1 MKTKN
6 LLFLFLSFF
15 AFHSNI
21 FAQESFVKTYST
33 KPLSQ
38 EELIIDGII
47 DEQTWINSNWENDFT
62 QYEPYDGE
70 KPSQKTS
77 FSILYDNNY
86 IYIAF
91 KAIDSSPDS
100 IVQRM
105 TRRDDRDGDLVMIQF
120 DTYHDKRT
128 AFSFTVSAAGIKSE
142 FVISNDGNEE
152 DSTWDP
158 IWWVK
163 TSKDNNGWYAEM
175 KIPFSQLR
183 FDDSDNLVWGLEVGR
198 YLFRKDEWSL
208 WQPISK
214 DQSGWVSHYG
224 EMKGLKNIKSKK
236 TAEITPYVTA
246 RTDQFEKELDNPFK
260 ASGTRNK
267 INMGLDGKFGL
278 TKNLT
283 LDFTI
288 NPDFGQVEA
297 DPSEVNLT
305 TNETFFNE
313 KRPFFIEGKNIL
325 NFPLMFGDGD
335 LADENLFYSR
345 RIGQKPHYEPEL
357 NDNEYVQT
365 PEFASILGAAKITGK
380 TKNGWSI
387 GILESLTAKEYAVIS
402 DGTKRD
408 EIVEPLANYIVGRL
422 QKDFNNG
429 NTILGTMLTGV
440 NRNISAS
447 HLENIH
453 KSAYTGGLD
462 LVHKWDDKNWQINFS
477 TYFSRVA
484 GSTKAIQNTQESW
497 IHNFQRPD
505 ATHLKLDTTKTSL
518 TGTGGKFTISKE
530 GGKLKFLHALTWKS
544 PQLELNDVG
553 YMRQADRIMQLLWVG
568 YRIYEPFSIFRYYNI
583 NLNQWTNWN
592 FAGESL
598 GPGGNINMHT
608 QFKNYWYLSLG
619 SNLDGES
626 LSVTQLR
633 GGPGLKNPGSKNFW
647 LSVNTNDQKKLTI
660 GANVNFRRSNVDN
673 ALSQHGY
680 GLYIS
685 YRPTNKLKIAVSPNY
700 SKRNQEL
707 QYVTQEETSTKTDY
721 IFSRINQNTLSASI
735 RINYN
740 ITPDLSIQYWGQPFI
755 ATGKYNE
762 FKYITDGRASKY
774 QDRFQHFP
782 NDQLSFNAIDESY
795 SYFNEEG
802 ILQYE
807 FDKPDFNVKEFL
819 SNMVVRWEYSP
830 GSTVYLVWSQTKNS
844 SVSDGNLEF
853 QRDWKL
859 LFDEKPYNIFLVKLS
874 YRIGR

>member
-6 LLFLFLSFF
+6 LLLLFMLIF
-15 AFHSNI
+15 AFHSKQ
-21 FAQESFVKTYST
+21 FAQDSFTKTYIT
-33 KPLSQ
+33 KSISQ
-38 EELIIDGII
+38 DDLIIDGNI
-47 DEQTWINSNWENDFT
+47 DEPTWINSNWENDFT
-62 QYEPYDGE
+62 QHEPYNGK
-70 KPSQKTS
+70 KPSMKTS
-77 FSILYDNNY
+77 FSILYDDNY
-86 IYIAF
+86 IYVAF
-91 KAIDSSPDS
+91 RISDTSPDS

-105 TRRDDRDGDLVMIQF
+105 TRRDYQDGDLVMVQF

-128 AFSFTVSAAGIKSE
+128 AFSFIASAAGIKSE
-142 FVISNDGNEE
+142 FVISNDGDEE

-163 TSKDNNGWYAEM
+163 TSKDNDGWYAEM

-183 FDDSDNLVWGLEVGR
+183 FDDADDLVWGLEVGR
-198 YLFRKDEWSL
+198 YLFRKDEWSI

-214 DQSGWVSHYG
+214 NQSGWVSHYG
-224 EMKGLKNIKSKK
+224 EMSGLKNIKSKK
-236 TAEITPYVTA
+236 TAEITPYVIA
-246 RTDQFEKELDNPFK
+246 RTDQFEKEPDNPFK
-260 ASGTRNK
+260 ANGTMNK
-267 INMGLDGKFGL
+267 MDMGLDGKFGL

-297 DPSEVNLT
+297 DPSEVNLS

-325 NFPLMFGDGD
+325 SFPLMFGDGD
-335 LADENLFYSR
+335 SADENLFYSR
-345 RIGQKPHYEPEL
+345 RIGRKPHYEPEL
-357 NDNEYVQT
+357 NDNEYAQT

-387 GILESLTAKEYAVIS
+387 GILESLTAKEYADIS
-402 DGTKRD
+402 NETKRK
-408 EIVEPLANYIVGRL
+408 EIVEPLTNYLVGRL

-440 NRNISAS
+440 NRNLSAS

-453 KSAYTGGLD
+453 KSAYTGGID
-462 LVHKWDDKNWQINFS
+462 LVHKWDNKNWQIDFS
-477 TYFSRVA
+477 TYFSHIK
-484 GSTKAIQNTQESW
+484 GSTDAIQNTQESW

-505 ATHLKLDTTKTSL
+505 ATHLKLDTTRTSL
-518 TGTGGKFTISKE
+518 TGTGGKFTISKN
-530 GGKLKFLHALTWKS
+530 GGKLKFLHAITWKS
-544 PQLELNDVG
+544 PELELNDVG
-553 YMRQADRIMQLLWVG
+553 YMRQADNIMQAFWMG

-619 SNLDGES
+619 SNLNGES

-633 GGPGLKNPGSKNFW
+633 GGPALKSPGSKNIW
-647 LSVNTNDQKKLTI
+647 LSTGSNDQKKITI
-660 GANVNFRRSNVDN
+660 GSNVYFRRSHVDN
-673 ALSQHGY
+673 ALSQHGF
-680 GLYIS
+680 GLDLS
-685 YRPTNKLKIAVSPNY
+685 FRPTNSLKITVSPDY

-707 QYVTQEETSTKTDY
+707 QYVTQEETNSKTDY
-721 IFSRINQNTLSASI
+721 IFARINQNTLSTSI

-762 FKYITDGRASKY
+762 YKYITDGRASNY
-774 QDRFQHFP
+774 QDRFQHFS
-782 NDQLSFNAIDESY
+782 NNQLTYNTIDETY

-802 ILQYE
+802 TLQYE

-830 GSTVYLVWSQTKNS
+830 GSTIYLVWSQSRNS
-844 SVSDGNLEF
+844 SVSDGNFKFE
-853 QRDWKL
+853 RDWKL
-859 LFDEKPYNIFLVKLS
+859 IFDEKPYNIFLVKLS
-874 YRIGR
+874 YRIGH